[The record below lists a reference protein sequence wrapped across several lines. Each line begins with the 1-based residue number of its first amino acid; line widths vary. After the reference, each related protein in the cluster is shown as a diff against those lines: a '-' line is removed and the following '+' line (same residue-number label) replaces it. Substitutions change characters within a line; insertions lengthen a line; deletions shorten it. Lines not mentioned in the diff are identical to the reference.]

1 MKRHWCGLFLLLCVI
16 GVPMLAFGDA
26 PGSFTWS
33 SAPGGSFTAS
43 TVDLQA
49 WMEKQAEWVYDND
62 TPYAYLDPN
71 GEPDG
76 VNEPTIAGHVSGDWP
91 PSWDRG
97 DPDEP
102 GPPPVIHDPWPDHL
116 DPAENNGN
124 GIPDVME
131 FDVIKT
137 ICENTSHSLHAQV
150 HESFKKNFNYIGG
163 NLGLAGNMVPALKY
177 ILAAYALLGDGS
189 YQRFRY
195 PAGPCPSACIEY
207 GFGFEGSWG
216 IVAETIYEMNAV
228 FANGWRP
235 AGTPSCATC
244 DSAPN
249 DTKCDRLPD
258 LLSACGDADG
268 DGVTNIGEFYGQ
280 GGVAGQYNPYLN
292 PDDATVRANYVAAA
306 LNPSITTDGGDP
318 DEVCVEG
325 PPGPGLTWNVN
336 LWYNPA
342 NHFVYVLGP
351 VAPWPVN
358 ESFAETYTLG
368 ERKVAVP
375 GHLTTI
381 RSAEENA
388 WITTNV
394 RSKAG
399 GDMWIGAN
407 DITTE
412 DNWVWVE
419 TGEQFWQGAAAG
431 HAVGGLYVNWNGGE
445 PNNSGDGGQMYEG
458 GTWDD
463 TPFDRGK
470 PGCLEF
476 TNGGAGYDDGNG
488 NGYPDFWE
496 TYVEAPGGP
505 TADFHADVTSGMQP
519 LTVHFTDDSTAPE
532 GETITSWSWTFG
544 DTGTSD
550 DQNPTH
556 VYTDFGTFT
565 VSLTV
570 ETDIG
575 GTSTK
580 TRTAYITVEERMYRA
595 TISQAGSA
603 WLEEGD
609 TLSLTAVVIGQ
620 TGDVTY
626 LWQLNGGATP
636 APGTGATYEKDAAIG
651 DSGAYTCV
659 VNDESKAEIVAGPYA
674 VTVFAAGSLPV
685 AGVVGLALL
694 AGAAILGARSAFR
707 KK

>member
-1 MKRHWCGLFLLLCVI
+1 MGI
-16 GVPMLAFGDA
+16 PMMALADA
-26 PGSFTWS
+26 PASYNWAT
-33 SAPGGSFTAS
+33 APGGALNAS
-43 TVDLQA
+43 TVDFDA
-49 WMEKQAEWVYDND
+49 WMEAMSEYVYDND
-62 TPYAYLDPN
+62 VPYSFMDPN

-76 VNEPTIAGHVSGDWP
+76 INERGYAVDWP
-91 PSWDRG
+91 PPWDRG
-97 DPDEP
+97 DPDP
-102 GPPPVIHDPWPDHL
+102 ADLWPATVVPNDG
-116 DPAENNGN
+116 NGN
-124 GIPDVME
+124 GMPDILE
-131 FDVIKT
+131 FAVIKE
-137 ICENTSHSLHAQV
+137 ICNNESTYPTLHAEV
-150 HESFKKNFNYIGG
+150 HESFKKNFAYFGA

-177 ILAAYALLGDGS
+177 ILAAYAMLGDGS

-195 PAGPCPSACIEY
+195 PEGPCPTACTEY
-207 GFGFEGSWG
+207 GFGWEGSWG
-216 IVAETIYEMNAV
+216 VAAEMIYAMNDV

-235 AGTPSCATC
+235 AGTASCATC
-244 DSAPN
+244 NSAPN
-249 DTKCDRLPD
+249 DTQCDRLES
-258 LLSACGDADG
+258 LLSACGDVDG

-280 GGVAGQYNPYLN
+280 GGVAGVY
-292 PDDATVRANYVAAA
+292 DATVRANYVAAVLDPLVTA
-306 LNPSITTDGGDP
+306 DGGDP

-325 PPGPGLTWNVN
+325 PPGPGLTWNLN
-336 LWYNPA
+336 LWWNPA

-368 ERKVAVP
+368 ERKEAVP
-375 GHLTTI
+375 GHLATI

-407 DITTE
+407 DIADE
-412 DNWVWVE
+412 GAWVWVE
-419 TGEQFWQGAAAG
+419 NDVQFWEGTASG
-431 HAVGGLYVNWNGGE
+431 SVVGGNYVNWNGGE
-445 PNNSGDGGQMYEG
+445 PNASGDGGQMYEG

-505 TADFHADVTSGMQP
+505 TAAFHADVTSGMQP
-519 LTVHFTDDSTAPE
+519 LTVNFTDDSTAPE
-532 GETITSWSWTFG
+532 GETIASWSWDFG
-544 DTGTSD
+544 DESPLSIE
-550 DQNPTH
+550 QNPTH
-556 VYTDFGTFT
+556 VYADFGTFT
-565 VSLTV
+565 VALTV

-575 GTSTK
+575 GTNTK
-580 TRTAYITVEERMYRA
+580 TETAYITVTERMYRA
-595 TISQAGSA
+595 SIDAAGGA

-609 TLSLTAVVIGQ
+609 LLSLTAVV
-620 TGDVTY
+620 TGGTPPIEY
-626 LWQLNGGATP
+626 RWQKNGEDIVPPAT
-636 APGTGATYEKDAAIG
+636 TATYEKVAAVG

-659 VNDESKAEIVAGPYA
+659 VNDDSKAETVAGPYT

-685 AGVVGLALL
+685 AGIVGLALL